1 MCYSHSSAWLISRC
15 PILAWLPSA
24 QLIFLHCKS
33 AFPRAEF
40 SSIHDVL
47 NPVSRA
53 QHFTRQS
60 RLAQRSPRSARAGQG
75 AGAWRS
81 RAHAVLQSLG
91 WLLTFA
97 IGYFGSDHFGSSPL
111 TLSQDNPPVLCPFCF
126 CSCSS
131 LHRQEQAATCPRRS
145 QDISSRSPTFATY
158 AVLASPSEIIVSL
171 GLTLWVPEPPE
182 SLLLHCKYIHL
193 I

>member
-60 RLAQRSPRSARAGQG
+60 RLAQRSPRSARAG
-75 AGAWRS
+75 AGCWSMAIPSS
-81 RAHAVLQSLG
+81 RCFAVSWLVANICHRLFWLGSLWFISTDAVTRQSPRALPF
-91 WLLTFA
+91 LLLLLFLSASSGT
-97 IGYFGSDHFGSSPL
+97 GSDMSTQITGYQLPIAQFCY
-111 TLSQDNPPVLCPFCF
+111 LC
-126 CSCSS
+126 S
-131 LHRQEQAATCPRRS
+131 
-145 QDISSRSPTFATY
+145 
-158 AVLASPSEIIVSL
+158 ASIAL
-171 GLTLWVPEPPE
+171 
-182 SLLLHCKYIHL
+182 
-193 I
+193 

>member
-15 PILAWLPSA
+15 PILAWLLSA
-24 QLIFLHCKS
+24 QLVFLHRKS
-33 AFPRAEF
+33 TFPQAEF

-53 QHFTRQS
+53 QHFTHRS
-60 RLAQRSPRSARAGQG
+60 RLAQRSPRSAPAGQG

-97 IGYFGSDHFGSSPL
+97 IGYFGLDHFGSSPL
-111 TLSQDNPPVLCPFCF
+111 TLSQDNPPRALPF
-126 CSCSS
+126 
-131 LHRQEQAATCPRRS
+131 
-145 QDISSRSPTFATY
+145 
-158 AVLASPSEIIVSL
+158 
-171 GLTLWVPEPPE
+171 
-182 SLLLHCKYIHL
+182 LLLLLFLFGSSGTGSDTSTQITGYQLPITHFCYLCSASIAL
-193 I
+193 